1 MCLRSFAPLYLSY
14 LLPSCGTLPKRFA
27 SIRLALSCSSS
38 ACGMLL
44 KPSTR
49 CCGGTFG
56 INLGEELLRTFYAH
70 CVSFGSALRVFPR
83 WWHAADTRR
92 SSTCEVC
99 WLMHRRI
106 D

>member
-1 MCLRSFAPLYLSY
+1 MCLRSFAAPYLSY
-14 LLPSCGTLPKRFA
+14 LFPSCAPLPKRFA
-27 SIRLALSCSSS
+27 SVRLALSCSSS
-38 ACGMLL
+38 ACGVLL

-49 CCGGTFG
+49 CGGGTFG
-56 INLGEELLRTFYAH
+56 INLCEELLRTFYAR
-70 CVSFGSALRVFPR
+70 CASFGSALHVFPR
-83 WWHAADTRR
+83 SWHAADTRR